1 MLLGVLFVKLNS
13 YGNFLS
19 GKPKG
24 VKRFV
29 VGKGKAFSLSHTRER
44 TERKYIYI
52 SGFPSYR
59 YFVLKG
65 QNGQPNTHSF
75 AMMVIVQFR
84 SQFGSHLKSA
94 DEAIYGQFFGNPIL
108 VVYDMQNQLPLWLV
122 QPFNELAVA
131 ILNLRYQ
138 FRRVR
143 SIVQRV
149 IYDF

>member
-13 YGNFLS
+13 YRNSLS

-59 YFVLKG
+59 YIVPRGKIE
-65 QNGQPNTHSF
+65 QPNTHSF
-75 AMMVIVQFR
+75 ATAAMMVIVQFR
-84 SQFGSHLKSA
+84 G
-94 DEAIYGQFFGNPIL
+94 
-108 VVYDMQNQLPLWLV
+108 
-122 QPFNELAVA
+122 
-131 ILNLRYQ
+131 
-138 FRRVR
+138 
-143 SIVQRV
+143 
-149 IYDF
+149 